1 MAKIASK
8 GTALQLSIASV
19 YTTITQVEGLQG
31 PGMKPQTFDA
41 TALDS
46 GVGMEFKPTGYTDGG
61 ELTGNLFFDPVA
73 ATHQALT
80 DLVTTPAVASW
91 KTLWSDG
98 ATTAWP
104 FTGVLNNFDP
114 SASKND
120 GLKAAFGIKLDGIP
134 TLPT

>member
-8 GTALQLSIASV
+8 GTALQLSISAV
-19 YTTITQVEGLQG
+19 FTTIAQVSGLRG
-31 PGMKPQTFDA
+31 PGMKPQTYDA

-46 GVGMEFKPTGYTDGG
+46 GVGMEKKPTGFVDGG
-61 ELTGNLFFDPVA
+61 EVSGDMFFDPVA
-73 ATHQALT
+73 VTHQALT

-91 KTLWSDG
+91 KTLWSDV

-104 FTGVLNNFDP
+104 YSGTLSNFEP
-114 SASKND
+114 SASLND
-120 GLKAAFGIKLDGIP
+120 GLKAAFGITLDGIP